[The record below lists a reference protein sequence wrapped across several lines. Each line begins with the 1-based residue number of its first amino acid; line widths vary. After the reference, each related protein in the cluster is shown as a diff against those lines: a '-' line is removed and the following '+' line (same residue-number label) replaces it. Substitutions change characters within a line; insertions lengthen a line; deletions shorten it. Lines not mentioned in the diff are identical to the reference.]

1 MEVAAAPSPH
11 GGAKG
16 SSSLAGLLAGAGVEV
31 EDLERWHEEVRETL
45 SRIDAKRGRLQGQIA
60 AASRGRRRAPR
71 RAPTAAAA
79 AAAAAGVHGPPPLL
93 PPTDDDDDGAFYA
106 RKGAAGAVRR
116 RLRAVAGDA
125 KKERQRLEALWG
137 DLEEALADA
146 RERLALQP
154 AGRTA

>member
-16 SSSLAGLLAGAGVEV
+16 SSSLAGLLAGAGFEV
-31 EDLERWHEEVRETL
+31 EDLERWHEDVREAL

-71 RAPTAAAA
+71 RA
-79 AAAAAGVHGPPPLL
+79 AAAAGVHGPPPLL
-93 PPTDDDDDGAFYA
+93 PPADDDDDDGAFYA
-106 RKGAAGAVRR
+106 RKGAAGSVRR